1 MSEVLDLRKD
11 TIFNAKVTEAKYDK
25 KANHWTLTTSAG
37 HEASARHVIFVTG
50 TSNKTYVPQFAGI
63 EQYKGVTI
71 HPANWPK
78 GFHVKGKRV
87 GSVAIP
93 MRQRSF
99 SGEEMEENKNTY
111 QALFAQGKYNS
122 DTGFPYNFEKRS
134 FYDLSPEEREQQHEM
149 LWNRGGF
156 VILTSNFQDQ
166 FYDKAANAEL
176 YQFWARKVRARINYR
191 CGETRQSRGTMG

>member
-11 TIFNAKVTEAKYDK
+11 TILNAKVTEAKYDK

-50 TSNKTYVPQFAGI
+50 TSNKT
-63 EQYKGVTI
+63 
-71 HPANWPK
+71 
-78 GFHVKGKRV
+78 
-87 GSVAIP
+87 
-93 MRQRSF
+93 SF

-134 FYDLSPEEREQQHEM
+134 FYDLSPKERE
-149 LWNRGGF
+149 
-156 VILTSNFQDQ
+156 
-166 FYDKAANAEL
+166 
-176 YQFWARKVRARINYR
+176 
-191 CGETRQSRGTMG
+191 